1 MKKRYLFAILGLCLT
16 AVIALTLYGNGLLP
30 FKPGGEERAHQKATV
45 FEAVQKERERKS
57 KIKKDFPIIESFV
70 FEEVEYKKIC
80 IQGAAYWLSEVV
92 VHGQMRSTRIPQL
105 VPAYLGSLVET
116 CEKPKAEPAIVSQ

>member
-1 MKKRYLFAILGLCLT
+1 MKKRSLFAILGLCFA
-16 AVIALTLYGNGLLP
+16 AVIALLLYGNGFLS
-30 FKPGGEERAHQKATV
+30 FKPGGEERAHQKETV
-45 FEAVQKERERKS
+45 FEAVQKEQERKS

-92 VHGQMRSTRIPQL
+92 VHGPRSSTRIPHL

-116 CEKPKAEPAIVSQ
+116 CEHPKTEPTIVSQ